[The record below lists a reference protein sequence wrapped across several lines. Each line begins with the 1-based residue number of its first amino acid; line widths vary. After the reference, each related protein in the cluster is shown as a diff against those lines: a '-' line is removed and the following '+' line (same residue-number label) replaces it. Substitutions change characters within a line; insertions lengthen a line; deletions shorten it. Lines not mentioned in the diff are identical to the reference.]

1 MHFGG
6 FQVNYKLSA
15 LLKNN
20 LQVGGIVMHFN
31 EPFISFHASWIL
43 KSSLE
48 TSSSFQECQ
57 GILFSSGAPKIPLQC
72 EFVD

>member
-1 MHFGG
+1 
-6 FQVNYKLSA
+6 
-15 LLKNN
+15 
-20 LQVGGIVMHFN
+20 MHFN

-72 EFVD
+72 EFVDQFKIVMTYRWDVNMPIYDNLQL